1 MKKMKL
7 KNLLKNNLCVLL
19 IAVLV
24 FSLCSCGGN
33 MTDESA
39 KAELERLLPVSY
51 ELNEIFWGKGLPT
64 KLSES
69 SYAMQPVT
77 DDCGYKSVDDIIK
90 KAKTVF
96 SEEYVE
102 EIVSAILTD
111 GDDTNAR
118 YADID
123 GVLKA
128 DLRYPQFDVKGN
140 IVISTAKIKKQNSRM
155 MIVTAEYE
163 DGGSTEL
170 TLIMQD
176 GKWYLDSPTY

>member
-1 MKKMKL
+1 
-7 KNLLKNNLCVLL
+7 
-19 IAVLV
+19 
-24 FSLCSCGGN
+24 

-64 KLSES
+64 EKTS
-69 SYAMQPVT
+69 SSDAMQPVT
-77 DDCGYKSVDDIIK
+77 ADCGYKSVDDIIQ

-102 EIVSAILTD
+102 EIVSGVLTD
-111 GDDTNAR
+111 SDYTNAR
-118 YADID
+118 YADIN

-140 IVISTAKIKKQNSRM
+140 IVISTAKIKKQNGRM
-155 MIVTAEYE
+155 MIISAEYE

-176 GKWYLDSPTY
+176 GKWYLDSPSY